1 MLRQAR
7 ALLHPAR
14 SGAILALA
22 LLVSLLATAA
32 LAKQASRAVTI
43 EALGAQEML
52 TQEPRTT
59 FLVDVRTPAE
69 YMLLG
74 HPPQAYNIPWL
85 FLTGDFQLQGGPFQG
100 GKAPYT
106 GYQKSGAPNPDFVG
120 VAQSL
125 FKPEDRLI
133 VISADGDDGADAA
146 DELVKAG
153 FKRVYNIRHGF
164 SGQPQTTPELDK
176 LAERHSPF
184 HGQRGRVNGWVYWG
198 LPVSNAMDPK
208 YVYPPDLKRM
218 QTLK

>member
-1 MLRQAR
+1 MNRQAR
-7 ALLHPAR
+7 ALRLSAR
-14 SGAILALA
+14 LCAILALA
-22 LLVSLLATAA
+22 LLTAWSANAA

-43 EALGAQEML
+43 ASLEALEML

-74 HPPQAYNIPWL
+74 HPPQAYNIPWQ

-146 DELVKAG
+146 DELVRVG

-164 SGQPQTTPELDK
+164 SGQAQTSPELER

-184 HGQRGRVNGWVYWG
+184 YGQRGRVNGWVYWG
-198 LPVSNAMDPK
+198 LPVSNTMDPK
-208 YVYPPDLKRM
+208 FVYPPDLKRM